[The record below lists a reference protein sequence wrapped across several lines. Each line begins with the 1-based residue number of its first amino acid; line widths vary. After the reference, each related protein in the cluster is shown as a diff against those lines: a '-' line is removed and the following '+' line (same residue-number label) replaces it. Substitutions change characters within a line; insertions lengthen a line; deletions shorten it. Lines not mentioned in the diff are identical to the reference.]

1 MTTKEQERQAI
12 EKIRKIVEGLG
23 ENSYVGFAMEG
34 VLELAEDNIREDT
47 AYSMK
52 KNAEIAWER
61 ADKAE
66 KESKLLNLRYAK
78 RSEDTEQINVTSW
91 AAWNERQYPEL
102 KWLHHIPNGGSR
114 NKAEAVKLK
123 QMGVKAGVSDLCL
136 PYPKGIYCGLYIEMK
151 FGDGKHQKSQ
161 KEFLTDMAAVG
172 HYVATCYTSEDAVNV
187 LREYCE
193 LLSPQWMKE
202 PNNSVWKEGTISPL
216 KKK

>member
-1 MTTKEQERQAI
+1 M
-12 EKIRKIVEGLG
+12 
-23 ENSYVGFAMEG
+23 
-34 VLELAEDNIREDT
+34 
-47 AYSMK
+47 
-52 KNAEIAWER
+52 
-61 ADKAE
+61 
-66 KESKLLNLRYAK
+66 NLRYAK

-187 LREYCE
+187 LREYCRVIISAVDE
-193 LLSPQWMKE
+193 RAEQQRLERRYDFTTEEK
-202 PNNSVWKEGTISPL
+202 VRTGTWTNMQQ
-216 KKK
+216 

>member
-1 MTTKEQERQAI
+1 MKTKELIEYLQGFDAESEVVVITANPKERKKYDGEMFGITDGGQPIFCI
-12 EKIRKIVEGLG
+12 EISNESDL
-23 ENSYVGFAMEG
+23 
-34 VLELAEDNIREDT
+34 D
-47 AYSMK
+47 K
-52 KNAEIAWER
+52 KEIAAAVQDER
-61 ADKAE
+61 EA
-66 KESKLLNLRYAK
+66 
-78 RSEDTEQINVTSW
+78 EQINVASW

-161 KEFLTDMAAVG
+161 KEFLTDMAVVG
-172 HYVATCYTSEDAVNV
+172 HYVATCYTSEDAVEV